1 MTDIRVTPA
10 DVVNS
15 GSCVRGARQWFTLHG
30 MADQF
35 RTFIREGVPLAD
47 IQALNCPIA
56 NRACEE
62 AINRIER
69 NGQ

>member
-1 MTDIRVTPA
+1 MSEIRVTPA

-15 GSCVRGARQWFTLHG
+15 GSCVRGARQWFALNG

-35 RTFIREGVPLAD
+35 RTFIRDGVPLET

-62 AINRIER
+62 AINRSER
-69 NGQ
+69 GGQ